1 MTSGVTLNLFAS
13 LVLLGRSISPDSKRE
28 GKTERVT
35 VAVWKVTVAS
45 VQRVHVRGSF
55 LSICLFLCRDGIRLQ
70 DGAYE
75 IFTDAELR

>member
-13 LVLLGRSISPDSKRE
+13 VVLLGRSISPDSKIK
-28 GKTERVT
+28 GKTERVDA
-35 VAVWKVTVAS
+35 AVWKVAS